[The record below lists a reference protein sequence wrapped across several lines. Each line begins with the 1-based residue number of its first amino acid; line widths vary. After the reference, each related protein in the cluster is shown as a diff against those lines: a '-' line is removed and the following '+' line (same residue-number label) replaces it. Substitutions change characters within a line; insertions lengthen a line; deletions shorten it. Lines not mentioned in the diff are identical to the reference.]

1 MLGLGLTNLLMG
13 LARIVQMRDR
23 VKLYWPTV
31 TWAFVLLLVHV
42 QTWWSMFGLRT
53 FAPWTFQAFAIVLLQ
68 PILLFFLSALI
79 MPDFDRDEALDLR
92 ANYYAQTRWFFG
104 ILLALVLVSLVR
116 TVVIAGRLPYGE
128 DFAFHLAFIVAGVGG
143 IVFKNELY
151 HKLLA
156 PLAVVVYALYI
167 GLLFTSLR

>member
-1 MLGLGLTNLLMG
+1 VL
-13 LARIVQMRDR
+13 
-23 VKLYWPTV
+23 
-31 TWAFVLLLVHV
+31 WAFVLLLVHV

-53 FAPWTFQAFAIVLLQ
+53 FAPWTFQAFAIVLTQ

-92 ANYYAQTRWFFG
+92 ANYYAQTHWFFG
-104 ILLALVLVSLVR
+104 ILLGLVFASLVR
-116 TVVIAGRLPYGE
+116 TLVIAGRLPQDE
-128 DFAFHLAFIVAGVGG
+128 DLVFHLVFLVAGAGG
-143 IVFKNELY
+143 VLVKNELY

-156 PLAVVVYALYI
+156 PLAVLVYALYI